1 MAPKPRRVTQREIA
15 ELAGVSQTTVSVVL
29 NDRDGS
35 NVRIPDATRARV
47 KDAIEKLTYVAD
59 PAARRLA
66 GLDNQIIGVFTY
78 EAALSPES
86 MDFYGPLLN
95 GLERAAERIG
105 WDLLFFTSSPV
116 EDGTRSLFHRKTR
129 LRLTDGCVLLGQQ
142 MVASEL
148 ERLVAEQFPF
158 VAIGRRD
165 ETAAAVPY
173 VAIDYVT
180 PTAALIDQ
188 AAAAGHQQAL
198 YVHRGRDTPT
208 ARDRRGA
215 VEAASAEG
223 RLAFLLV
230 GEERIA
236 DLPRLA
242 RATGATLII
251 AEDAFLTEDVVHAL
265 SAAGVSVPDEVSV
278 AALGEVRGHRLE
290 GRRLAGFQ
298 VPREQ
303 LAAEALDLLQLLIST
318 EPGEWTDLDTQRFLV
333 AGVEPGD
340 TIITRT
346 AESTSTA
353 PSEEV

>member
-29 NDRDGS
+29 NDRDGK

-47 KDAIEKLTYVAD
+47 KQAIEKLTYVAD

-66 GLDNQIIGVFTY
+66 GLDNEIIGVFTY

-95 GLERAAERIG
+95 GIERAAERIG

-116 EDGTRSLFHRKTR
+116 ENGNRSLFHRKTR

-158 VAIGRRD
+158 VAVGRRD

-180 PTAALIDQ
+180 PTTALIDM

-198 YVHRGRDTPT
+198 YVHRGRDTPA

-215 VEAASAEG
+215 VESASAEG

-236 DLPRLA
+236 ELPRLA
-242 RATGATLII
+242 QATGATVIF
-251 AEDAFLTEDVVHAL
+251 AEDAFLLEDVVHAL
-265 SAAGVSVPDEVSV
+265 TTAGVSVPDEISV
-278 AALGEVRGHRLE
+278 AALGAVRGHSIE
-290 GRRLAGFQ
+290 GKALAGFH

-303 LAAEALDLLQLLIST
+303 LAAEALDLLRLLIAT
-318 EPGEWTDLDTQRFLV
+318 DPAEWGGIEIRRFLV
-333 AGVEPGD
+333 AEVEPGE
-340 TIITRT
+340 TIVERT
-346 AESTSTA
+346 GA
-353 PSEEV
+353 

>member
-1 MAPKPRRVTQREIA
+1 LRYGHHQKVKIGIIRWRIDVAETSPRHPTRDRRAGGRQPDHRVGGAERPRRLER
-15 ELAGVSQTTVSVVL
+15 AG
-29 NDRDGS
+29 
-35 NVRIPDATRARV
+35 PEATRARV
-47 KDAIEKLTYVAD
+47 KAAIEQLTYVAD

-95 GLERAAERIG
+95 GIERAAEHIG

-116 EDGTRSLFHRKTR
+116 ENGTRSLFHRKTR

-180 PTAALIDQ
+180 PTTALIDQ
-188 AAAAGHQQAL
+188 AAADGHQQAL

-215 VEAASAEG
+215 VEAASADG

-230 GEERIA
+230 GEERVA

-242 RATGATLII
+242 RATGAT
-251 AEDAFLTEDVVHAL
+251 
-265 SAAGVSVPDEVSV
+265 
-278 AALGEVRGHRLE
+278 
-290 GRRLAGFQ
+290 
-298 VPREQ
+298 
-303 LAAEALDLLQLLIST
+303 
-318 EPGEWTDLDTQRFLV
+318 
-333 AGVEPGD
+333 
-340 TIITRT
+340 
-346 AESTSTA
+346 
-353 PSEEV
+353 

>member
-29 NDRDGS
+29 NDREGT
-35 NVRIPDATRARV
+35 NVRIPDVTRMRV
-47 KDAIEKLTYVAD
+47 KQAIERLTYVAD

-66 GLDNQIIGVFTY
+66 GHDNQIIGIFTY

-116 EDGTRSLFHRKTR
+116 ENGTRSLFHRKTR

-158 VAIGRRD
+158 VAVGRRD
-165 ETAAAVPY
+165 ETAAEVPY
-173 VAIDYVT
+173 VAIDYTT
-180 PTAALIDQ
+180 PTTGLIDQ
-188 AAAAGHQQAL
+188 AANAGHQQAL

-208 ARDRRGA
+208 ARDRRTA

-251 AEDAFLTEDVVHAL
+251 AEDAFLVEDVVHAL
-265 SAAGVSVPDEVSV
+265 TEAGIAVPDEVSV
-278 AALGEVRGHRLE
+278 AALGEVRGHRIE
-290 GRRLAGFQ
+290 GRPLAGFHI
-298 VPREQ
+298 PREQ
-303 LAAEALDLLQLLIST
+303 LAAEALDLLQLLIDT
-318 EPGEWTDLDTQRFLV
+318 EPDEWAELETRRLLVAEVEPGE
-333 AGVEPGD
+333 
-340 TIITRT
+340 TIVGQ
-346 AESTSTA
+346 A
-353 PSEEV
+353 

>member
-1 MAPKPRRVTQREIA
+1 MSPKPRRVTQREIA
-15 ELAGVSQTTVSVVL
+15 EIAGVSQTTVSVVL

-35 NVRIPDATRARV
+35 NVRIPEATRARV
-47 KDAIEKLTYVAD
+47 KQAIEQLTYVAD

-95 GLERAAERIG
+95 GIERAAERIG

-116 EDGTRSLFHRKTR
+116 ENGTRSLFHRKTR
-129 LRLTDGCVLLGQQ
+129 LRLADGCVLLGQQ
-142 MVASEL
+142 MVGSEL
-148 ERLVAEQFPF
+148 ERLVAERFPF

-180 PTAALIDQ
+180 PTTTLIDQ
-188 AAAAGHQQAL
+188 AAAGGHRQAL

-208 ARDRRGA
+208 ARDRRGT
-215 VEAASAEG
+215 VEAASAQG

-236 DLPRLA
+236 ELPRLA

-251 AEDAFLTEDVVHAL
+251 AEDAFLTEDVVYAL
-265 SAAGVSVPDEVSV
+265 VGDGVDVPDEISV
-278 AALGEVRGHRLE
+278 AALGEVRGHRIE
-290 GRRLAGFQ
+290 GRTLAGFH
-298 VPREQ
+298 VPREH
-303 LAAEALDLLQLLIST
+303 LAAEALDLLRLLIAT
-318 EPGEWTDLDTQRFLV
+318 DPDEWAGIDTRRLLV
-333 AGVEPGD
+333 AEVEPGN
-340 TIITRT
+340 TIVGRT
-346 AESTSTA
+346 DER
-353 PSEEV
+353 

>member
-1 MAPKPRRVTQREIA
+1 MSPRPRRVTQREIA

-35 NVRIPDATRARV
+35 NVRVPEATRARV
-47 KDAIEKLTYVAD
+47 KAAIEQLTYVAD

-95 GLERAAERIG
+95 GIERAAEQIG

-116 EDGTRSLFHRKTR
+116 ENGTRSLFHRKTR

-173 VAIDYVT
+173 VAIDYIT
-180 PTAALIDQ
+180 PTTALIDQ
-188 AAAAGHQQAL
+188 AAADGHQQAL

-215 VEAASAEG
+215 VEAASADG

-236 DLPRLA
+236 DLPRLT

-251 AEDAFLTEDVVHAL
+251 AEDAFLAEDVAHAL
-265 SAAGVSVPDEVSV
+265 SGAGVAVPDETSL
-278 AALGEVRGHRLE
+278 AALGEVRGHRVE
-290 GRRLAGFQ
+290 GRALAGFH
-298 VPREQ
+298 VPRQQ
-303 LAAEALDLLQLLIST
+303 LATEALDLLQLLIT
-318 EPGEWTDLDTQRFLV
+318 TDPQEWAGLDTERLLV
-333 AGVEPGD
+333 AEVEPGD
-340 TIITRT
+340 TIVART
-346 AESTSTA
+346 DA
-353 PSEEV
+353 PS

>member
-1 MAPKPRRVTQREIA
+1 MTAKPRRVTQREIA

-35 NVRIPDATRARV
+35 NVRIPEATRARV
-47 KDAIEKLTYVAD
+47 KQAIEQLTYVAD

-66 GLDNQIIGVFTY
+66 GLDNQIIGIFTY

-95 GLERAAERIG
+95 GIERAAERIG

-116 EDGTRSLFHRKTR
+116 ENGTRSLFHRKTR

-180 PTAALIDQ
+180 PTTTLIEQ
-188 AAAAGHQQAL
+188 AAAAGHRQAL
-198 YVHRGRDTPT
+198 YVHRGRDTAT

-215 VEAASAEG
+215 VEDASAQG

-230 GEERIA
+230 GEERIGELA
-236 DLPRLA
+236 RLA
-242 RATGATLII
+242 RATGATMII
-251 AEDAFLTEDVVHAL
+251 AEDAFLAEDVVHAL
-265 SAAGVSVPDEVSV
+265 LGAGVGVPEEISI
-278 AALGEVRGHRLE
+278 AALGEVRGHRVA
-290 GRRLAGFQ
+290 GGALAGFHI
-298 VPREQ
+298 PRQQ
-303 LAAEALDLLQLLIST
+303 LASEALDLLQSLI
-318 EPGEWTDLDTQRFLV
+318 GTDPQDWAGLEIRRHLV

-340 TIITRT
+340 TVVTRT
-346 AESTSTA
+346 DRAA
-353 PSEEV
+353 

>member
-1 MAPKPRRVTQREIA
+1 MPPKPRRVTQREIA
-15 ELAGVSQTTVSVVL
+15 EIAGVSQTTVSVVL
-29 NDRDGS
+29 NDRDGK
-35 NVRIPDATRARV
+35 NVRIPAETRARV
-47 KDAIEKLTYVAD
+47 KQAIEELTYVAD

-66 GLDNQIIGVFTY
+66 GLDNQIIGLFTY

-95 GLERAAERIG
+95 GLERAAEQVG

-116 EDGTRSLFHRKTR
+116 ENGTRSLFHRKTR

-180 PTAALIDQ
+180 PANELMDQ
-188 AAAAGHQQAL
+188 AVAQGHQQAL
-198 YVHRGRDTPT
+198 YVHRGTDTPT
-208 ARDRRGA
+208 ARDRRLA
-215 VEAASAEG
+215 VEAASADG
-223 RLAFLLV
+223 RLSFLLV
-230 GEERIA
+230 GEERIP

-242 RATGATLII
+242 QATGATVILG
-251 AEDAFLTEDVVHAL
+251 EDAFLTEDVVHSL
-265 SAAGVSVPDEVSV
+265 TAAGIGVPDEISV
-278 AALGEVRGHRLE
+278 AALAEVRGHRVE
-290 GRRLAGFQ
+290 GRALAGFH

-303 LAAEALDLLQLLIST
+303 LAAEALDLLQTLIIT
-318 EPGEWTDLDTQRFLV
+318 DPNEWHTLEIRRLLV
-333 AGVEPGD
+333 AEVRSRE
-340 TIITRT
+340 TIVPRK
-346 AESTSTA
+346 AQ
-353 PSEEV
+353 P

>member
-1 MAPKPRRVTQREIA
+1 
-15 ELAGVSQTTVSVVL
+15 
-29 NDRDGS
+29 
-35 NVRIPDATRARV
+35 
-47 KDAIEKLTYVAD
+47 
-59 PAARRLA
+59 
-66 GLDNQIIGVFTY
+66 
-78 EAALSPES
+78 

-95 GLERAAERIG
+95 GIERAAERIG

-180 PTAALIDQ
+180 PTTALIDR

-198 YVHRGRDTPT
+198 YVHRGRDTPVGPGP
-208 ARDRRGA
+208 ARCRRGRLR
-215 VEAASAEG
+215 G
-223 RLAFLLV
+223 RRGSRFLLV

-242 RATGATLII
+242 RPPA
-251 AEDAFLTEDVVHAL
+251 
-265 SAAGVSVPDEVSV
+265 
-278 AALGEVRGHRLE
+278 
-290 GRRLAGFQ
+290 RR
-298 VPREQ
+298 
-303 LAAEALDLLQLLIST
+303 
-318 EPGEWTDLDTQRFLV
+318 
-333 AGVEPGD
+333 
-340 TIITRT
+340 
-346 AESTSTA
+346 
-353 PSEEV
+353 

>member
-1 MAPKPRRVTQREIA
+1 MSPRPRRVTQREIA

-35 NVRIPDATRARV
+35 NVRVPEATRARV
-47 KDAIEKLTYVAD
+47 KAAIEQLTYVAD

-95 GLERAAERIG
+95 GIERAAEHIG

-116 EDGTRSLFHRKTR
+116 ENGTRSLFHRKTR

-180 PTAALIDQ
+180 PTTALIDQ
-188 AAAAGHQQAL
+188 AAADGHQQAL

-236 DLPRLA
+236 DLPRLT

-251 AEDAFLTEDVVHAL
+251 AEDAFLAEDVAHAL
-265 SAAGVSVPDEVSV
+265 SGAGVAVPDETSL
-278 AALGEVRGHRLE
+278 AALGEVRGHRVE
-290 GRRLAGFQ
+290 GRGLAGFHI
-298 VPREQ
+298 PRQQ
-303 LAAEALDLLQLLIST
+303 LAAEALDLLQLLIT
-318 EPGEWTDLDTQRFLV
+318 TDPQEWAGLDTERLLV
-333 AGVEPGD
+333 AEVEPGD
-340 TIITRT
+340 TIVART
-346 AESTSTA
+346 DASS
-353 PSEEV
+353 

>member
-1 MAPKPRRVTQREIA
+1 MSPRPRRVTQREIA

-35 NVRIPDATRARV
+35 NVRVPEATRARV
-47 KDAIEKLTYVAD
+47 KAAIEQLTYVAD

-95 GLERAAERIG
+95 GIERAAEQIG

-116 EDGTRSLFHRKTR
+116 ENGTRSLFHRKTR

-180 PTAALIDQ
+180 PTTALIDQ
-188 AAAAGHQQAL
+188 AAADGHQQAL

-215 VEAASAEG
+215 VEAASADG

-236 DLPRLA
+236 DLPRLT

-251 AEDAFLTEDVVHAL
+251 AEDAFLAEDVAHAL
-265 SAAGVSVPDEVSV
+265 SGAGVAVPDETSL
-278 AALGEVRGHRLE
+278 AALGEVRGHRVE
-290 GRRLAGFQ
+290 GRALAGFH
-298 VPREQ
+298 VPRQQ
-303 LAAEALDLLQLLIST
+303 LAAEALDLLQLLIT
-318 EPGEWTDLDTQRFLV
+318 TDPQEWAGLDTERLLV
-333 AGVEPGD
+333 AEVEPGD
-340 TIITRT
+340 TIVART
-346 AESTSTA
+346 DTS
-353 PSEEV
+353 S